1 MFHKFDF
8 LSEPPKN
15 FIFQKSSN
23 ETNFGGFCFIIY
35 MLFIIAIVI
44 YSLIDFFY
52 LSEKYTIEY
61 SLNYYTQT
69 IDSINLK
76 NSDPDYNPSLNFTLN
91 LYKNDGKMSELSDRF
106 LLVDPIMTQINDNLA
121 LFKRNTT
128 INKRVSGF
136 NVGIAYNCSSDPNC
150 IINSEDEIELNYIL
164 RIECDS
170 YKINHQDTY
179 KPLEKQRVN
188 CIIPFFYY
196 NIQIG
201 TLNWQNIIY
210 KQNIKGIDLMRGL
223 ESNKVIGFIE
233 SYSSFPPN
241 KVVDDIQKTKAL
253 GFFNIQNY
261 HLKNVEYRRTGRNE
275 LDILAEIGS
284 LIINI
289 LEFLK
294 LIFGFILKILKI
306 IK

>member
-61 SLNYYTQT
+61 SLNYFTQT
-69 IDSINLK
+69 FDSINSMNQ
-76 NSDPDYNPSLNFTLN
+76 NSEYNPSLNFTLN

-106 LLVDPIMTQINDNLA
+106 LFVDPIMTQITDNLT
-121 LFKRNTT
+121 LFKRNTV
-128 INKRVSGF
+128 INKRVSDF
-136 NVGIAYNCSSDPNC
+136 FVGIAYNCSSDPKC
-150 IINSEDEIELNYIL
+150 IINSEDEIGLNYIL
-164 RIECDS
+164 NIEYDS
-170 YKINHQDTY
+170 YKIEHQDTY
-179 KPLEKQRVN
+179 NPLQKQRVN
-188 CIIPFFYY
+188 CLVPFFYN
-196 NIQIG
+196 NIQMG
-201 TLNWQNIIY
+201 ALSWQNIIY

-233 SYSSFPPN
+233 SYSSFSPN
-241 KVVDDIQKTKAL
+241 KVDDIQKTDDGYYVKIL
-253 GFFNIQNY
+253 GLFYIENY
-261 HLKNVEYRRTGRNE
+261 HLKNVEYTRTGRNE
-275 LDILAEIGS
+275 
-284 LIINI
+284 
-289 LEFLK
+289 
-294 LIFGFILKILKI
+294 
-306 IK
+306 

>member
-1 MFHKFDF
+1 
-8 LSEPPKN
+8 
-15 FIFQKSSN
+15 
-23 ETNFGGFCFIIY
+23 

-76 NSDPDYNPSLNFTLN
+76 NNDPDYNPSLNFTLN
-91 LYKNDGKMSELSDRF
+91 LYKNDGKMSEQSDRF

-121 LFKRNTT
+121 LFKRNIT
-128 INKRVSGF
+128 INKRASDF
-136 NVGIAYNCSSDPNC
+136 NVGIAYNCRSDPNC
-150 IINSEDEIELNYIL
+150 IINSEDKIELNYIL
-164 RIECDS
+164 RIEYDS

-201 TLNWQNIIY
+201 TLNLQNIIY
-210 KQNIKGIDLMRGL
+210 KQNIKGINLMRGL
-223 ESNKVIGFIE
+223 ESNKVFGFIE

-261 HLKNVEYRRTGRNE
+261 HLKNVEYTRTGRNE

-294 LIFGFILKILKI
+294 LIFEILQ
-306 IK
+306 IKFMDY